1 MFSEDNICQSIWDK
15 SEVLWRTCGK
25 THWELGEHIGNLMG
39 NMGASSKLQFL
50 CQDRVPPLWVHLYRW
65 EREIFGLRIWDK
77 VRCYWEHPWEQFEN
91 LRSIMGSSLVTW
103 GKSLG
108 TYIWTGWEHDRNT
121 RIKKMSSSHS
131 QKKLFKNQTYFSK
144 LLQEPEPTV
153 LFKKWEPPNIDSPGP
168 ETLLHFKGDSYTSH
182 D

>member
-1 MFSEDNICQSIWDK
+1 
-15 SEVLWRTCGK
+15 
-25 THWELGEHIGNLMG
+25 
-39 NMGASSKLQFL
+39 
-50 CQDRVPPLWVHLYRW
+50 
-65 EREIFGLRIWDK
+65 
-77 VRCYWEHPWEQFEN
+77 
-91 LRSIMGSSLVTW
+91 
-103 GKSLG
+103 
-108 TYIWTGWEHDRNT
+108 
-121 RIKKMSSSHS
+121 MSSSHS